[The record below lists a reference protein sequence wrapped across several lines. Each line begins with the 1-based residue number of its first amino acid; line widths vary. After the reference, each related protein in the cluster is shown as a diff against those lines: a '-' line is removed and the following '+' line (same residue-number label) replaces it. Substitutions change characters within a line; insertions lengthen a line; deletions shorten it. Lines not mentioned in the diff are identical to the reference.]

1 MRRALDRKTGPVL
14 EKTTETLQRLAA
26 SFPTKTSFAF
36 SIDREKLAQATLR
49 SHGIE
54 PWAYPGPGDA

>member
-1 MRRALDRKTGPVL
+1 MSVVSALAGPL
-14 EKTTETLQRLAA
+14 LTKTTETVQKLVAT
-26 SFPTKTSFAF
+26 FPTKTSISF

-54 PWAYPGPGDA
+54 PCEYPGPGDA